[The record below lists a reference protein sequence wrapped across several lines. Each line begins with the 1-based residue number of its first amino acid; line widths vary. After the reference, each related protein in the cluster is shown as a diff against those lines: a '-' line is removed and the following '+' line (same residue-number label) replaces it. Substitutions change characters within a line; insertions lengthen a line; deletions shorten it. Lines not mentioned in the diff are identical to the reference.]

1 MDLSKIASIAG
12 KGGLF
17 RIMKPT
23 RTGVIVEPLNDQKK
37 KLVIGANYRVS
48 VLQEVSIYTTDG
60 EGSIPLEEVFAKI
73 QQEFG
78 DDLGVD
84 TSDAEELKAFL
95 KHVVPNYDTERVYT
109 SDMKKLVNWYNI
121 LSQHAPEV
129 LSSDA
134 TTVEATE
141 TESEVSA
148 ADTIPEDQPK
158 ESQTVPTT
166 DNVEEEQ
173 SKDEE
178 TPPATDQKE

>member
-78 DDLGVD
+78 DDPGVD

-134 TTVEATE
+134 TTVATE
-141 TESEVSA
+141 TESEASA
-148 ADTIPEDQPK
+148 ADTVPEDQSK
-158 ESQTVPTT
+158 ESEAVPTA
-166 DNVEEEQ
+166 DNVEEKQ

-178 TPPATDQKE
+178 TPSAADKE